1 MLKRILKFIARSLTH
16 RQRRRRLKPLYLKKR
31 RRSAEAG
38 FILPTVAVVSMVVV
52 LMTAAMTIRSF
63 DRARNASNVRVS
75 QAAAEAA
82 APAIARAKVKIEAL
96 LRDPALPSRTPSTQS
111 LYNAIKYNSRFTFGD
126 ETRLKLGFDINQD
139 NAITADNADI
149 KNDETLTTA
158 WRFPIDTNNNGKFD
172 TYTLYGIYFRSPSIE
187 AGDFN
192 RERNPLEAR
201 TPPVNIPIAN
211 SRCADILNADTEIL
225 DNGWYQSSNKLNK
238 SFFVYTAS
246 VPITDNTNL
255 GDRFETLGGNTS
267 FYALEYQQDRSLIP
281 LNQYAVWFNDDL
293 ELSPSNDF
301 RINGRIHTNG
311 NLLVGGRNN
320 ATVRFYQVDSQD
332 SCFYQPEN
340 GKITVGGNV
349 GNGSVTDT
357 SDRNVVTVDLYSNNP
372 SNNTAQIGS
381 NNKSTEETGGEEIA
395 YSDDAFNQRLAL
407 MKQAALE
414 FCIEAGRD
422 CAELEPPEIKTVLA
436 INRYPDEVKNR
447 FSQRL
452 QENSS
457 LNTYIVL
464 SEELERYLR
473 HRTRRVPY
481 AEVLESNND
490 ILDDYT
496 QDNIFANLNT
506 IEPPAEWREPTD
518 NNTRLLLRTR
528 QLEATSPAQ
537 QLDGTERYLGDRIRV
552 GNNLPA
558 YWKDGNNYVTAPRDR
573 QLIAGINWTT
583 PNDKPRYRST
593 QVQPFDTSE
602 IAERGGFWERQTATN
617 TGGLRIIT
625 GAGIYRDRKDN
636 NSRIPA
642 LQVDSFLPDLS
653 NRKLDSGADLPTP
666 DNRLRIAGQPID
678 KYTLVWS
685 DMMPMT
691 GGDEQIK
698 DPKQANP
705 PNLRMRA
712 TAVYHY
718 TQSTGVDQIPIACVS
733 SYYDPTDETT
743 AKNGKFGT
751 NNGYPWG
758 AGGNPLPY
766 NNDLNGRSNNG
777 IVYEAPYTN
786 NNDRIREIGIYLP
799 ELRSQAKIM
808 FPNGRIVNQSLQ
820 NALKKLTANVT
831 LEDPEKP
838 LSISDNAALDTA
850 ICALKILDGT
860 IIPVN
865 NNPIIPHGAIQEASF
880 LDSREIKA
888 ISRDEDNPSSST
900 LNSDRNPRYDLD
912 IEQRQPLEIRV
923 TDINL
928 STGEIQETYSDPEKE
943 KVLGLTRKKINPS
956 QIDSDYLLPNSGIVY
971 ASRDDALRDDLS
983 AIDDNSNSTGSS
995 IRVQSSIDTS
1005 AIARLESQL
1014 LSPTDFKLDPTRRP
1028 NGIRLINGSDLSRDI
1043 DNRYRPEEKGL
1054 ILVSDLPVYIKGDFN
1069 LHQTPL
1075 SKKLEEFQETLDWSN
1090 WSNFYTR
1097 RLGNLNPNFAC
1108 RPGKAGCPDRDGD
1121 TWRSSTII
1129 ADTVTLLSN
1138 SFRDGFRN
1146 QGDYD
1151 LNNNTA
1157 LPISQQTTPDN
1168 PQQATTEREKV
1179 SQNRKNNGFWDNSFV
1194 TSSDWWDTNSSG
1206 NPYPNQK
1213 NSDNSY
1219 VGSYL
1224 TNGVTP
1230 IQRRTNFPEYV
1241 MEICQKIPVETCQE
1255 GDWKIGYD
1263 QDGDRKLNNNEINS
1277 AITLSS
1283 PPNGG
1288 YKPDRL
1294 GAGTTA
1300 LPALQPEDRRYPRR
1314 VAFQRDDNLNNQNQ
1328 NQNSNQN
1335 NQQNNS
1341 SDRQNNQQSN
1351 PGNQQ
1356 NNQQNNSN
1364 NQQSNPGNQQNNQQS
1379 DRQNNQ
1385 QQNNQ
1390 QNNQINA
1397 NQLTPL
1403 GIDSQGNVKQFR
1415 YVDGN
1420 NNARP
1425 DELPRQVPNALWF
1438 KTTTNPVNPTEGE
1451 SYSPNNPLFIK
1462 EISGNR
1468 PLLVPVLQIHSPDG
1482 SPSETLDRGNPD
1494 RYATNW
1500 LQTAAEDTTFNA
1512 VFMAGNSPS
1521 RPQEDSAGLPNF
1533 VRLLENWENRIV
1545 KIDGN
1550 FIQMRRSAYATA
1562 PFMPIRRDTATELA
1576 TATDNL
1582 SWFDYAINKYPTGGA
1597 NNDLPTGTPPYYSE
1611 PERHWQFDVALL
1623 SQSSDLFAQEFTTPS
1638 TSQPSELLREVSRDD
1653 PWVQTLLC
1661 AAIASD
1667 RTGKITATYT
1677 QYAIS
1682 DKTQRPATCQND
1694 TPDYPANLN

>member
-1 MLKRILKFIARSLTH
+1 
-16 RQRRRRLKPLYLKKR
+16 
-31 RRSAEAG
+31 
-38 FILPTVAVVSMVVV
+38 
-52 LMTAAMTIRSF
+52 
-63 DRARNASNVRVS
+63 
-75 QAAAEAA
+75 
-82 APAIARAKVKIEAL
+82 
-96 LRDPALPSRTPSTQS
+96 
-111 LYNAIKYNSRFTFGD
+111 
-126 ETRLKLGFDINQD
+126 
-139 NAITADNADI
+139 
-149 KNDETLTTA
+149 
-158 WRFPIDTNNNGKFD
+158 
-172 TYTLYGIYFRSPSIE
+172 
-187 AGDFN
+187 
-192 RERNPLEAR
+192 
-201 TPPVNIPIAN
+201 
-211 SRCADILNADTEIL
+211 
-225 DNGWYQSSNKLNK
+225 
-238 SFFVYTAS
+238 
-246 VPITDNTNL
+246 
-255 GDRFETLGGNTS
+255 
-267 FYALEYQQDRSLIP
+267 
-281 LNQYAVWFNDDL
+281 
-293 ELSPSNDF
+293 
-301 RINGRIHTNG
+301 
-311 NLLVGGRNN
+311 
-320 ATVRFYQVDSQD
+320 
-332 SCFYQPEN
+332 
-340 GKITVGGNV
+340 
-349 GNGSVTDT
+349 
-357 SDRNVVTVDLYSNNP
+357 
-372 SNNTAQIGS
+372 
-381 NNKSTEETGGEEIA
+381 
-395 YSDDAFNQRLAL
+395 
-407 MKQAALE
+407 
-414 FCIEAGRD
+414 
-422 CAELEPPEIKTVLA
+422 
-436 INRYPDEVKNR
+436 
-447 FSQRL
+447 
-452 QENSS
+452 
-457 LNTYIVL
+457 
-464 SEELERYLR
+464 
-473 HRTRRVPY
+473 
-481 AEVLESNND
+481 
-490 ILDDYT
+490 
-496 QDNIFANLNT
+496 
-506 IEPPAEWREPTD
+506 
-518 NNTRLLLRTR
+518 
-528 QLEATSPAQ
+528 
-537 QLDGTERYLGDRIRV
+537 
-552 GNNLPA
+552 
-558 YWKDGNNYVTAPRDR
+558 VTAPRDR
-573 QLIAGINWTT
+573 QLIAGINWTN
-583 PNDKPRYRST
+583 PSDIPRYRST
-593 QVQPFDTSE
+593 QVQPFDPNE

-642 LQVDSFLPDLS
+642 LQVDSFLLDLS

-691 GGDEQIK
+691 GGDEEIK
-698 DPKQANP
+698 KQEKAAP

-758 AGGNPLPY
+758 GGGNSLPY
-766 NNDLNGRSNNG
+766 NYDERGRSNNG
-777 IVYEAPYTN
+777 VVYEAPYTSN
-786 NNDRIREIGIYLP
+786 TERIREIGIYLT
-799 ELRSQAKIM
+799 ELRSQAKLM
-808 FPNGRIVNQSLQ
+808 FPNGRIVNQPLQ

-831 LEDPEKP
+831 LEDPDKP

-850 ICALKILDGT
+850 ICAFKILDGT

-865 NNPIIPHGAIQEASF
+865 NNPILPHGAIQEASF

-888 ISRDEDNPSSST
+888 INRDRITGANITTS
-900 LNSDRNPRYDLD
+900 NSGVNGDRNSPLYDLD

-928 STGEIQETYSDPEKE
+928 STGEIQETYSDPKKE
-943 KVLGLTRKKINPS
+943 KIVGLTRKKIDPS

-971 ASRDDALRDDLS
+971 ASRDDALRDDSS
-983 AIDDNSNSTGSS
+983 ANDSTN
-995 IRVQSSIDTS
+995 RNADVVQSSTDTS

-1075 SKKLEEFQETLDWSN
+1075 GTRLEEFQETLDRSN

-1097 RLGNLNPNFAC
+1097 RLGNLTPNFAC

-1121 TWRSSTII
+1121 TWRSATII
-1129 ADTVTLLSN
+1129 ADAVTLLSN

-1151 LNNNTA
+1151 LNKNTA

-1168 PQQATTEREKV
+1168 PQQPTTERDKV
-1179 SQNRKNNGFWDNSFV
+1179 SQSRNNQGFWDNSFV

-1213 NSDNSY
+1213 NSDDSY

-1230 IQRRTNFPEYV
+1230 IQRRTTFPEYV
-1241 MEICQKIPVETCQE
+1241 MEICRKIPVETCQE

-1263 QDGDRKLNNNEINS
+1263 QGRDEKLDNTEMNS
-1277 AITLSS
+1277 AINLSS
-1283 PPNGG
+1283 PPDGG

-1300 LPALQPEDRRYPRR
+1300 RPALQPEDRRYPRR
-1314 VAFQRDDNLNNQNQ
+1314 VAFQRNDNLNNQNQ
-1328 NQNSNQN
+1328 NQNRNQNNRQNNLNDRQNNQPSNLSDRQNNQQN

-1341 SDRQNNQQSN
+1341 NNQPSN

-1356 NNQQNNSN
+1356 NNQQNNLN

-1390 QNNQINA
+1390 QNNQPNNQRQNNQVSA

-1425 DELPRQVPNALWF
+1425 DGLPRQVPNALWF
-1438 KTTTNPVNPTEGE
+1438 KTTNNPVDPTQGE
-1451 SYSPNNPLFIK
+1451 SYSPNNLLLIK
-1462 EISGNR
+1462 EVSNGQ

-1482 SPSETLDRGNPD
+1482 FPSETLDRGNPN
-1494 RYATNW
+1494 RYAINW
-1500 LQTAAEDTTFNA
+1500 LQTAEEDTTFNA

-1521 RPQEDSAGLPNF
+1521 RPQEESAGLPNF
-1533 VRLLENWENRIV
+1533 VRFLENWENRVVNIN
-1545 KIDGN
+1545 GN

-1562 PFMPIRRDTATELA
+1562 PFMPIRRDTAAELA
-1576 TATDNL
+1576 TADNL

-1611 PERHWQFDVALL
+1611 PERHWQFDVALF

-1661 AAIASD
+1661 TAIASD

-1677 QYAIS
+1677 QYAIL